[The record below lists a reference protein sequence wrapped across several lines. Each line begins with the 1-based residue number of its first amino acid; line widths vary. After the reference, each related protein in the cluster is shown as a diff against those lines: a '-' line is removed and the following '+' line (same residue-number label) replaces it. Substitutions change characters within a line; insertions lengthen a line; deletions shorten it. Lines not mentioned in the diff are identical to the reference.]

1 MNDTVYLMRYQRSS
15 IPLQSNYQLKAIL
28 HTVGSCYC
36 GEDKYCMCTPS
47 LAIDAIIE
55 VHEPES
61 ESEPRSGFNFGAEK
75 LRGYTS
81 IQQREN
87 QLITRKQCRAELSNI
102 TSPKRYKALATNT
115 ANSFVDNMNKNVSI
129 VLVFRRDPPSGFAI
143 PGGDSLITIQ
153 HDLNWRNRGDKNRR
167 MRSLNFS
174 STLFLYCISLERNN

>member
-1 MNDTVYLMRYQRSS
+1 MTVNDTVYLMRYQRSF

-28 HTVGSCYC
+28 HTAGSCYC

-55 VHEPES
+55 VHESES
-61 ESEPRSGFNFGAEK
+61 ESEPRSGFNFGAGK

-81 IQQREN
+81 FQQREN

-102 TSPKRYKALATNT
+102 TSPKRYKALATNI
-115 ANSFVDNMNKNVSI
+115 ARNINKNVSI

-143 PGGDSLITIQ
+143 PGGDSLITTQ
-153 HDLNWRNRGDKNRR
+153 HD
-167 MRSLNFS
+167 
-174 STLFLYCISLERNN
+174 